1 MILLID
7 DDQPYNEALTDILN
21 SEDGSY
27 QIQTFTTGLDAIN
40 WLREWRKA
48 NSLPDVV
55 IMDMMIP
62 WDENDFGGSGMP
74 DNPPEGFGGVRVLK
88 ELLLMGLDPN
98 RVLVIS
104 AVRSDDLRK
113 MLLEKKVPEH
123 QILLKPA
130 RTSEITQKV
139 KLIHSRSRIQN

>member
-74 DNPPEGFGGVRVLK
+74 DNPPALPESLTVSLCFSGRPSAIIAWSRCLPSRALK
-88 ELLLMGLDPN
+88 TSL
-98 RVLVIS
+98 
-104 AVRSDDLRK
+104 
-113 MLLEKKVPEH
+113 
-123 QILLKPA
+123 A
-130 RTSEITQKV
+130 R
-139 KLIHSRSRIQN
+139 LA